1 MNSLAIYHAAARGLL
16 TAEQSPL
23 TAGPILWA
31 VCSADRGHC
40 AVGAHAVSCLYRHRF
55 IGRRYATQLLPRD
68 GIQVLERVV
77 LGPDRNLMVV
87 RVKDRVLL
95 LGVTAHHISQLAELD
110 AAHYAG
116 LPAPSQNGDR
126 FATLLRE
133 SIGFGIGSDKPPT
146 RKE

>member
-1 MNSLAIYHAAARGLL
+1 
-16 TAEQSPL
+16 
-23 TAGPILWA
+23 
-31 VCSADRGHC
+31 
-40 AVGAHAVSCLYRHRF
+40 
-55 IGRRYATQLLPRD
+55 
-68 GIQVLERVV
+68 VLERVV